1 MRPTAFQVLIPLL
14 FATTISARVI
24 PAWMLTPPN
33 SLNVERAVDDST
45 IIRSTDDSTIIR
57 SVDESTII
65 RSVEESTIIRRED
78 MEIIEIR

>member
-1 MRPTAFQVLIPLL
+1 MRPTTFQVLIPLL

-33 SLNVERAVDDST
+33 SLNVEREVDGS
-45 IIRSTDDSTIIR
+45 IIIR

-65 RSVEESTIIRRED
+65 RSVEESIIIRRED
-78 MEIIEIR
+78 MEVIEIK